1 MSFTFTEIKERF
13 NPDAKFKHSQFVDYA
28 NLLADNSQKSKKVD
42 SKIEMNE
49 AMLQFLE
56 RQTEKQNSAK
66 KEVQEKL
73 ILNFFPGTSKSE
85 YEDLEPNELMQLNEM
100 IVEAK
105 PWIEGFLNLRLLRE
119 QNSDWENTL
128 GGSASKTS
136 VLVSPVH

>member
-1 MSFTFTEIKERF
+1 MSFTEIKERF
-13 NPDAKFKHSQFVDYA
+13 NPDAKFKHSQFIDYA
-28 NLLADNSQKSKKVD
+28 NLLADKINKNQNVD
-42 SKIEMNE
+42 SKLEMNE
-49 AMLQFLE
+49 AMIQFIE
-56 RQTEKQNSAK
+56 RQTEKQNTAK

-85 YEDLEPNELMQLNEM
+85 YEDLEPNELMRLNEM

-119 QNSDWENTL
+119 RNLDWENTL

-136 VLVSPVH
+136 VLVSQVH

>member
-1 MSFTFTEIKERF
+1 MSFTEIKERF

-49 AMLQFLE
+49 AMIQFIE

-73 ILNFFPGTSKSE
+73 IFNFFPGTSKSE
-85 YEDLEPNELMQLNEM
+85 YEDLEPNELMQLNEL

-119 QNSDWENTL
+119 RNLDWENTL

>member
-1 MSFTFTEIKERF
+1 MSFIEIKERF
-13 NPDAKFKHSQFVDYA
+13 NPDAKFKHSQFIDYA
-28 NLLADNSQKSKKVD
+28 NLLADKIDKNQKVD
-42 SKIEMNE
+42 SKLEMNE
-49 AMLQFLE
+49 AMIQFIE

-128 GGSASKTS
+128 GDSASKTS

>member
-1 MSFTFTEIKERF
+1 MSFTEIKERF

-56 RQTEKQNSAK
+56 RQTERQNTAK

-85 YEDLEPNELMQLNEM
+85 YEDLEPNELMELNEL

>member
-1 MSFTFTEIKERF
+1 MSFTEIKERF

-56 RQTEKQNSAK
+56 RQTERQNTAK

-85 YEDLEPNELMQLNEM
+85 YEDLEPNELMELNEM

-119 QNSDWENTL
+119 RNLDWENTL